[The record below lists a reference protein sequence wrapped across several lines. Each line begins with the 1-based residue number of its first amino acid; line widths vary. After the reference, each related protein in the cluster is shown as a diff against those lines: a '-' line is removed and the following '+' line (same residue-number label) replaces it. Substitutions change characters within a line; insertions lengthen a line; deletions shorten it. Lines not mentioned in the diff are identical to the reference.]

1 MAFDEFKV
9 GYDEDD
15 DEDGGDGDD
24 GWDDDN

>member
-24 GWDDDN
+24 GWDDEN